1 MVIWEKYVRKYI
13 WDDQS
18 TPFLVKV
25 KDLSQA
31 QASKELFLF
40 AIFLATPFSLLS
52 AATGTMVVQ
61 NGQFIYVFAT
71 LYAVSIVMAAAITH
85 HSKSRSTAI
94 YCGTAPLA
102 LLGYFIVNGFPSKLH
117 LLDHAIMITAI
128 LCFLR
133 YTFRIVAIVSAYHD
147 LKPNHEPTQDPQ

>member
-61 NGQFIYVFAT
+61 NGQFIYAPWVFHCERLSIKAAPAGSRDHDHRNPVLLT
-71 LYAVSIVMAAAITH
+71 IYVSDCCDCQRL
-85 HSKSRSTAI
+85 SR
-94 YCGTAPLA
+94 P
-102 LLGYFIVNGFPSKLH
+102 
-117 LLDHAIMITAI
+117 
-128 LCFLR
+128 
-133 YTFRIVAIVSAYHD
+133 
-147 LKPNHEPTQDPQ
+147 ETQP